1 MTIRELKDFL
11 DTIVDQDSEI
21 NFNANTDAQS
31 LLRWNLISVDSAVE
45 EDRVALTFTL
55 ESQ

>member
-1 MTIRELKDFL
+1 MTIRELKDYL
-11 DTIVDQDSEI
+11 ATITNQDSEI

-31 LLRWNLISVDSAVE
+31 LLRWNLISVGSAVE

>member
-31 LLRWNLISVDSAVE
+31 LLRWNLISVGSAVE